1 MSKRVVDNL
10 NGAVRLKWCC
20 NAKSV
25 LVRYSRLRFRNEFG
39 RVLTRDSLGGA
50 ESMSTDNEWWT
61 WIVIGTIFLLTTPAT
76 YIPVAMVLG
85 FF

>member
-1 MSKRVVDNL
+1 MMRCDES
-10 NGAVRLKWCC
+10 GAATQNQCWYDTAV
-20 NAKSV
+20 NDFV
-25 LVRYSRLRFRNEFG
+25 TISRLWSRETP
-39 RVLTRDSLGGA
+39 LAGA
-50 ESMSTDNEWWT
+50 EAMSTDNEWWT

>member
-1 MSKRVVDNL
+1 VVL
-10 NGAVRLKWCC
+10 QRKISAGTIKPLTI
-20 NAKSV
+20 
-25 LVRYSRLRFRNEFG
+25 RNEFG
-39 RVLTRDSLGGA
+39 GVLTRDTLGGA
-50 ESMSTDNEWWT
+50 EAMSTDNEWWT